1 MNGCLSTRMVS
12 KIMDIALSKII
23 SIKELTTSMCSFFA
37 TESVFIGDI
46 ADIIENPTNVFIS
59 TVSNESEFPFG
70 LIIYKYPTHISSEK
84 FQSMT
89 ILLSYFLAN
98 HFNCQTICDGSGFG
112 DDDSPYW
119 SIIWDDG
126 IAYLADDSDSLFG
139 DGEGGK
145 VKKIKK
151 LDIDLDKI
159 SKKLGLT
166 I

>member
-37 TESVFIGDI
+37 TESVFI
-46 ADIIENPTNVFIS
+46 
-59 TVSNESEFPFG
+59 
-70 LIIYKYPTHISSEK
+70 
-84 FQSMT
+84 
-89 ILLSYFLAN
+89 
-98 HFNCQTICDGSGFG
+98 G

-159 SKKLGLT
+159 SKKIGLT